1 MSTSKPRI
9 RKAETAKP
17 SRGDRQAR
25 GAADL
30 QKTSKESSSTT
41 RLEKPLSLLRW
52 PLKIVGYIV
61 APRYVRNAFK
71 ELGQVTWPSWKKT
84 WSLTFAVLIF
94 AVVFGALITIT
105 DYGLDKLIRRIVL
118 R

>member
-1 MSTSKPRI
+1 MADRKPRV
-9 RKAETAKP
+9 RKVEATKSSGDKTHSEAPKTTNKFSP
-17 SRGDRQAR
+17 SG
-25 GAADL
+25 
-30 QKTSKESSSTT
+30 T
-41 RLEKPLSLLRW
+41 RLEKPLSFLRW
-52 PLKIVGYIV
+52 PFKIIGYVV

-105 DYGLDKLIRRIVL
+105 DFGLDKLIRRIVL